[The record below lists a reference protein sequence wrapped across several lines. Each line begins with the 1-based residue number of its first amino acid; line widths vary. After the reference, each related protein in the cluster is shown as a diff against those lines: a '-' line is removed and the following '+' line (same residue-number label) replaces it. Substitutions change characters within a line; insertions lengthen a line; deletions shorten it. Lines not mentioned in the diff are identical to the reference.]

1 MRAIVAVLALVVSA
15 SAAYLAGSLQS
26 QRAPA
31 AAAEKTRRVLYYH
44 DPMHPDYKS
53 DKPGIAPD
61 CNMALEPVYAD
72 EGDDRAADAADHGTP
87 AAAGGDAGRGI
98 AVSAAQQ
105 RLMGMT
111 VAEVEQSAG
120 EDRLRLFGRVIAD
133 ETRVYKVNVG
143 VGGFV
148 RDLSDV
154 TTGAQVKTH
163 QWLATFA
170 APDARLPA
178 QSYLV
183 ALDAVEREKK
193 ASGAQ
198 QQMPALLAAVQQ
210 TTDRLLALGMSPQQV
225 EEIGRTHLVAAN
237 IRVTAPADG
246 FVLSRSVSVGEKV
259 DVGAELYRIA
269 DLRRVWILL
278 DVPAADAARLE
289 PGMEADV
296 RIAGRGAPI
305 AARVS
310 RAILPQFDP
319 ATQSSKVRLEADNPG
334 FALRPDM
341 FVDVDVRIA
350 RPSGIVVPAGAV
362 VMSGLRST
370 VFVETVPGVFEPR
383 EVETGA
389 RSGDRVAIAS
399 GLAAGERIAV
409 TATFLLDSETR
420 MKRHDRPHH

>member
-1 MRAIVAVLALVVSA
+1 MRATVAVLALVVTA

-26 QRAPA
+26 QRAPV
-31 AAAEKTRRVLYYH
+31 AAAETPRRVLYYH

-72 EGDDRAADAADHGTP
+72 EGGDRAADAADHGTH
-87 AAAGGDAGRGI
+87 AAAGGDEGRSI
-98 AVSAAQQ
+98 SVSAAQQ

-111 VAEVEQSAG
+111 VAEVGQSAG
-120 EDRLRLFGRVIAD
+120 EDRLRLFGRVAAD

-148 RDLSDV
+148 RELSDV
-154 TTGAQVKTH
+154 TTGAQVKAR

-170 APDARLPA
+170 APDARVPA
-178 QSYLV
+178 GSHLV
-183 ALDAVEREKK
+183 ALDAVEREKR
-193 ASGAQ
+193 ATGAPT
-198 QQMPALLAAVQQ
+198 QMPALLAAVQQ
-210 TTDRLLALGMSPQQV
+210 TTDRLLALGMSPEQV
-225 EEIGRTHLVAAN
+225 EEIGRTRLVAAN
-237 IRVTAPADG
+237 IRVTSPADG
-246 FVLSRSVSVGEKV
+246 FVISRSLTVGEKV

-269 DLRRVWILL
+269 DLRKVWILL
-278 DVPAADAARLE
+278 DVPAADAARLR

-296 RIAGRGAPI
+296 RIAGHGAPL

-310 RAILPQFDP
+310 RTVLPLFDP

-334 FALRPDM
+334 FTLRPDM
-341 FVDVDVRIA
+341 FVDVDVRIPRA
-350 RPSGIVVPAGAV
+350 SGIVVPAGAV
-362 VMSGLRST
+362 IMSGLRST
-370 VFVETVPGVFEPR
+370 VFVETAPGVFEPR

-389 RSGDRVAIAS
+389 RAGDRVEIAS

-409 TATFLLDSETR
+409 SATFLLDSETR